1 MLKKFSQFIKESRL
15 EDEPYSYDEP
25 GQMSIE
31 RDDDTYS
38 DKMPGRFDRE
48 RAKALLSELSE
59 RSIDDLR
66 RLCKAEIDKAAPGPM
81 TEAFGMY
88 HADREGQSEGSDNEA
103 LMELSAMVTDAE
115 SASRMLALI
124 DTLRLH
130 ERYEFGRIF
139 PGRRSELNIERA
151 QELIDQLKEEDL
163 LDNFVYY
170 TVDSDSYRGSLDRKD
185 PRYEERLHKQ
195 NQIFRG
201 SDKFA
206 GNFGGRSQAYTDL
219 VTMYYDLKTVD
230 QSKVIEMCLDSL

>member
-1 MLKKFSQFIKESRL
+1 MLKKFSQFIKESRF

-31 RDDDTYS
+31 RDDDMYS

-48 RAKALLSELSE
+48 RAKALLSELSK

-66 RLCKAEIDKAAPGPM
+66 LLCKAEIDKAAPGPM
-81 TEAFGMY
+81 TEAVGMY

-130 ERYEFGRIF
+130 EMYGYGMVW
-139 PGRRSELNIERA
+139 PSKRSELNVERA
-151 QELIDQLKEEDL
+151 QELIDELKEEGL
-163 LDNFVYY
+163 LDLFVYH
-170 TVDSDSYRGSLDRKD
+170 TVNANSYRGSLDRKD

-206 GNFGGRSQAYTDL
+206 GKFGGKSQAYIDL
-219 VTMYYDLKTVD
+219 ATMYYDLKTVD
-230 QSKVIEMCLDSL
+230 QSKVVEMCLDAL

>member
-1 MLKKFSQFIKESRL
+1 MLKKFSQFIKESHF

-31 RDDDTYS
+31 SDDDMYS

-59 RSIDDLR
+59 RSIKDLR
-66 RLCKAEIDKAAPGPM
+66 RLCKDTIDKAAPGPM
-81 TEAFGMY
+81 DEAFGIY
-88 HADREGQSEGSDNEA
+88 HADREDSDNEA
-103 LMELSAMVTDAE
+103 LMELFAMVTDAE

-130 ERYEFGRIF
+130 EMYGY
-139 PGRRSELNIERA
+139 GKVWASKRSELNVERA

-163 LDNFVYY
+163 LDHFVYY
-170 TVDSDSYRGSLDRKD
+170 TVADDSYRGSLDRKD

-206 GNFGGRSQAYTDL
+206 GKFGGRSQAYTDL

-230 QSKVIEMCLDSL
+230 QSKVIEMCLDAL